1 MSQVLLLE
9 RGRVVEHD
17 SPGSETLLELLGDR
31 SCASRAAYR
40 LLTGRVGRAHCFV

>member
-1 MSQVLLLE
+1 MSQVLLLK

-31 SCASRAAYR
+31 SCASR
-40 LLTGRVGRAHCFV
+40 LLTGRVGSAHCFV